1 MNKYLITIDGPAGA
15 GKSTVS
21 KKLALN
27 LNYIYVD
34 TGALYRG
41 IAYYTIENSID
52 CYDIDHLKSHLDQ
65 IVLKFKN
72 VDGELKLFLNNS
84 DISSKIRT
92 SEIAMQASKVAAI
105 EIVRSYLLGVQ
116 HRLGVE
122 KASVFEGRDM
132 GTTVFPNAD
141 FKFYLDSSPKERAR
155 RRFNEMTESTQTQE
169 DVEKEIVQRDTNDKN
184 REISP
189 LCIAE
194 DAHYIDSTHMSVDE
208 VISEMASIV
217 SPG

>member
-52 CYDIDHLKSHLDQ
+52 CYDIDKLKSHLDQ

-72 VDGELKLFLNNS
+72 VDGELKLFINDS

-155 RRFNEMTESTQTQE
+155 RRFNEMIESTQTQE

-217 SPG
+217 SVG